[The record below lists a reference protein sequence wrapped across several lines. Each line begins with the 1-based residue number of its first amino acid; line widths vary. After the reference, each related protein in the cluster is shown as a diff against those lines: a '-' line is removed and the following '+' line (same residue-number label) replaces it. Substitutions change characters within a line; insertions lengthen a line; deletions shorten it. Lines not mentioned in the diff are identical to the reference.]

1 MVLLENKSEIITSYQ
16 QKADLPQRTF
26 DANNSITINPIFME
40 IGWLDSAD
48 SELSEKSKFIG
59 IGSVDA
65 ELFKKL

>member
-1 MVLLENKSEIITSYQ
+1 
-16 QKADLPQRTF
+16 
-26 DANNSITINPIFME
+26 ME

-65 ELFKKL
+65 ELIKKL